1 MCRDPVEQFTGA
13 PLCSLP
19 SHAHQTRPGH
29 RVAHRA
35 RTMMAGRNK
44 PFPMPVV
51 PVSSL
56 VGRGIRSDP
65 VPVYRHLSLRGACRS
80 MVLQRV
86 KAGT

>member
-1 MCRDPVEQFTGA
+1 
-13 PLCSLP
+13 
-19 SHAHQTRPGH
+19 
-29 RVAHRA
+29 
-35 RTMMAGRNK
+35 MAGRNK